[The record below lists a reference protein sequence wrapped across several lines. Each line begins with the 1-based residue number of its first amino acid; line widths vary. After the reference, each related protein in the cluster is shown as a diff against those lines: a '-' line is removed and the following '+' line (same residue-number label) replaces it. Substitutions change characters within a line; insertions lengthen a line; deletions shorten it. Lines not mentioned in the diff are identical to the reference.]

1 MLNWFDIALEAY
13 FLLAIV
19 NLTDKFLIDGVIK
32 SSKTYTFLV
41 CFMGGIIFILAPWFL
56 TWPGL
61 VIFLFNLLS
70 GIIFVIA
77 LYFLY
82 ESLRRGDASRV
93 VMIIGGTIPIFSII
107 FSYFFLH
114 EYLNIYQII
123 GIIFLL
129 IGVFTIAFI
138 PSRHSFWEK
147 LLLSYK
153 KEVSGEENIII
164 FTLLS
169 ALFYSLY
176 FVVSKYAYS
185 QQSFL
190 SGFIWIRFGAF
201 LTIITFLLAK
211 KARRD
216 IIKSLKP
223 TLDFSHQKKN
233 LWIFLFNQGLG
244 AVSFLLQNY
253 AIALGPVAVINAL
266 QGFQYGLMIVLG
278 FIFGRFVKVFR
289 SDLSLRIVVQKISAL
304 VFISVGLYFIAAL

>member
-1 MLNWFDIALEAY
+1 MLNWFYIALEAY

-32 SSKTYTFLV
+32 NSKTYTFLV
-41 CFMGGIIFILAPWFL
+41 CFMGGAIFVLAPWFL

-61 VIFLFNLLS
+61 VIFLFNFLS
-70 GIIFVIA
+70 GIIFVAA

-93 VMIIGGTIPIFSII
+93 VMVIGGTIPIFSVI

-114 EYLNIYQII
+114 EYLNVYQII
-123 GIIFLL
+123 GTVFLL

-147 LLLSYK
+147 LLSSYRQ
-153 KEVSGEENIII
+153 EISGKENIII

-176 FVVSKYAYS
+176 FVISKYAYS
-185 QQSFL
+185 QQPFL

-201 LTIITFLLAK
+201 LTVTAFLLVK
-211 KARRD
+211 KTRRD

-223 TLDFSHQKKN
+223 APDFSHQKKN
-233 LWIFLFNQGLG
+233 LWLFLFNQVLG
-244 AVSFLLQNY
+244 AGSFLLQNY
-253 AIALGPVAVINAL
+253 AIALGPVAIINAL

-278 FIFGRFVKVFR
+278 FIFGRFVKLFR
-289 SDLSLRIVVQKISAL
+289 SDSSLRVVAQKIAAL
-304 VFISVGLYFIAAL
+304 VFISIGLYFIAAL